1 MPLGRVATAQQLLHD
16 LVHRFIARMG
26 VLEGFPAIDEDLLEA
41 IFVDLTWVRHA
52 QQGSAQKLLCQTR
65 AGKKG
70 NSYGM
75 NGYSTGNPTRDKR
88 LLAEYDRKSGRWDYL
103 I

>member
-1 MPLGRVATAQQLLHD
+1 
-16 LVHRFIARMG
+16 
-26 VLEGFPAIDEDLLEA
+26 
-41 IFVDLTWVRHA
+41 
-52 QQGSAQKLLCQTR
+52 
-65 AGKKG
+65 
-70 NSYGM
+70 M